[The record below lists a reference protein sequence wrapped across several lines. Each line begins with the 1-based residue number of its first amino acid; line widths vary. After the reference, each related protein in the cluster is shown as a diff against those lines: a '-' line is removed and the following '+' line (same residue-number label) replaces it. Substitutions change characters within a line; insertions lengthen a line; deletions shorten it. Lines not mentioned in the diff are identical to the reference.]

1 MTQKVQH
8 LLALKQPFGKDSDG
22 LEHMETN
29 EDDDVF
35 SAMGSGSTS
44 SIKREHKASKCH
56 AEPEETVKSLAGRK
70 RGKSGSL
77 TVTIEGS
84 ASNTEGS
91 TPGNQVVNK
100 QADKGCKH
108 HSSLLLQLSC
118 IIQMI
123 AIQCPTAFINVNL
136 TSKGSSRDTVSKATT
151 PLDKLPL
158 RLHEIPLPKKGLI
171 GVEKK
176 VLYHFFNLSLLS
188 LLYFH
193 LGFLSFSPLSLS
205 LSVGISTNGC

>member
-8 LLALKQPFGKDSDG
+8 LIALKQPFGKDSDG

-35 SAMGSGSTS
+35 SSMGSGNTP
-44 SIKREHKASKCH
+44 SIKREHRASKCH
-56 AEPEETVKSLAGRK
+56 VEPEETVKSLAGRK

-91 TPGNQVVNK
+91 TSGNQGVNK
-100 QADKGCKH
+100 LADKSCKH
-108 HSSLLLQLSC
+108 HTSLLLQLSC

-136 TSKGSSRDTVSKATT
+136 TSKGSSRDAVSKATT

-158 RLHEIPLPKKGLI
+158 RLHEMLLPKKGLI

-176 VLYHFFNLSLLS
+176 VFCCFFQSFYYPFSLFI
-188 LLYFH
+188 LLF
-193 LGFLSFSPLSLS
+193 FLSPLLSLS
-205 LSVGISTNGC
+205 LS